1 MRLPGFRL
9 LLSGVAAAAAVAA
22 QALAQSNV
30 YSLAIYAGGTSYQ
43 TLCAFDIPFPPYHYK
58 ITQRSRY
65 EDADGLVI
73 IAVGHEKERGG
84 VLCRY
89 WDVECGTESFTIPL
103 DRPPPLRARLLAAE
117 SAERERREKAWLAS
131 GFFQK
136 KTFTLTNRTG
146 SLEDQE
152 VLFELKQ
159 REKFRDGHWTQAM
172 GPESNVFRITAST
185 NDMVIWDRIMKEFD
199 RPQKK

>member
-1 MRLPGFRL
+1 MKLPAFRL
-9 LLSGVAAAAAVAA
+9 ILCAVGLTAGTAA
-22 QALAQSNV
+22 QALAQNV
-30 YSLAIYAGGTSYQ
+30 YSLAICAGGTSYQ
-43 TLCAFDIPFPPYHYK
+43 ELCSFDIPFPPYHYK

-65 EDADGLVI
+65 EDADGLI
-73 IAVGHEKERGG
+73 IIDVGNETQRGG

-89 WDVECGTESFTIPL
+89 WDVEWGTESFTIWL
-103 DRPPPLRARLLAAE
+103 DREQPLRARLLVAE

-131 GFFQK
+131 GFLQT
-136 KTFTLTNRTG
+136 KTFVLSNRTD
-146 SLEDQE
+146 SLEDQG

-159 REKFRDGHWTQAM
+159 REKFKDGGYGKQAM

-199 RPQKK
+199 KPRRS